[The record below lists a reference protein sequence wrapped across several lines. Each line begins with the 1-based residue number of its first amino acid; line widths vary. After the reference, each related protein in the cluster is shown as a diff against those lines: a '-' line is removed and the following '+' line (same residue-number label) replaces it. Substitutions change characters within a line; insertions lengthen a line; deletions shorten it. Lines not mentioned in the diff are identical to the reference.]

1 MMSVTIQPY
10 PTTHRQDLVET
21 LHGTPI
27 PDPYRWL
34 EELDS
39 QETRR
44 WIDAQ
49 NVVTNAYLAQVED
62 RPAIQAQLARL
73 WN

>member
-1 MMSVTIQPY
+1 A
-10 PTTHRQDLVET
+10 
-21 LHGTPI
+21 
-27 PDPYRWL
+27 DPYRWL

-73 WN
+73 WNYERFG